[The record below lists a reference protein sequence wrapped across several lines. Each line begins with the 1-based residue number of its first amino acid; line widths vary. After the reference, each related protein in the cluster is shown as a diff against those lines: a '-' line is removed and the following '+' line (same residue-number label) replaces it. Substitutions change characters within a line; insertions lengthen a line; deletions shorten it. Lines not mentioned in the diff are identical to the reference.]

1 LVSILFCGE
10 ILLRPKE
17 VCQRLGISY
26 TTLRDYVKRGYIT
39 PVLTPGGKWRFRE
52 EDVERLMGLT
62 RARKAVLYARVLSDR
77 QKDDLDR
84 QIRALE
90 EWARQN
96 NIQEY
101 EVITDIGSGLN
112 EDRKGFKKI
121 LRLAIEKRISKIVV
135 AYPDRLTRFGFKTLE
150 ELLRSLGVEIV
161 VLNRED
167 KESREELVEDL
178 IAIISHLAGKLYG
191 MRSHKYEKM
200 VEGARRLI
208 EDP

>member
-1 LVSILFCGE
+1 M
-10 ILLRPKE
+10 LRPKE

-52 EDVERLMGLT
+52 EDVERLIGLT
-62 RARKAVLYARVLSDR
+62 RARKAVLYARVLSDE

-84 QIRALE
+84 QVRALE

-161 VLNRED
+161 ILNKDD
-167 KESREELVEDL
+167 KEPREELVEDL

-191 MRSHKYEKM
+191 MRSRKYEKM